1 MNISIDR
8 FAPAGPRAVRPGL
21 ALALALALGL
31 AGCASGPRERD
42 LLPDEGPTTL
52 EVYERHL
59 SGATAGETEGTGL
72 PEPSD
77 ALDRVRPDG
86 SAGPAGRAAPAIP
99 VAWSGEPIAPEADAD
114 TRRGGDALAD
124 LQRDF
129 QQVHNPEILGYVYPH
144 LAGDLPVPGY
154 YTVFPLRDGSRYA
167 EPGEGRYPGV
177 VP

>member
-86 SAGPAGRAAPAIP
+86 SAGPAGRAARPGTFACFANASLITIP
-99 VAWSGEPIAPEADAD
+99 KPSSCWNNS
-114 TRRGGDALAD
+114 
-124 LQRDF
+124 
-129 QQVHNPEILGYVYPH
+129 
-144 LAGDLPVPGY
+144 
-154 YTVFPLRDGSRYA
+154 SR
-167 EPGEGRYPGV
+167 
-177 VP
+177 